1 MKKIWFNNSELAEL
15 LADNGISLECNEQ
28 MDIVVADEDVEK
40 INNLIKE
47 FAPAAIMDYG
57 IEDFE

>member
-1 MKKIWFNNSELAEL
+1 MKKIWFNNPALAEL
-15 LADNGISLECNEQ
+15 ITDNGISLECNEQ
-28 MDIVVADEDVEK
+28 MDIVVADKDVDK

-47 FAPAAIMDYG
+47 LAPSAIMDYG